1 MNQFI
6 WAKEITGVHFVK
18 KNLEQSNTC
27 KLISEYILAKNPS
40 LVIIVFMHQ
49 MIKEILTDILL
60 YITIKLA
67 NL

>member
-27 KLISEYILAKNPS
+27 KLISEYILAKNPFV
-40 LVIIVFMHQ
+40 VIIVLMHQ
-49 MIKEILTDILL
+49 IMQEI
-60 YITIKLA
+60 
-67 NL
+67 